1 MSAKAKNIF
10 ALNGLKNTNGLDHRQ
25 IPVVNIFWTGGWD
38 STFRIVSLAGK
49 EVIIRPYYIKE
60 NRKSEWHELNA
71 MSVIRKELINRE
83 STKCIL
89 NPVEILKVSDIPED
103 PEITDAYNYFRQ
115 KCHIGSQYEWL
126 SRFAK
131 KKKGVEL
138 GILKNG
144 GICNLIKTHGKIKT
158 VKSGTLGTKYLLD
171 HSVSSREIITLFGNF
186 HFPLIELNKAEM
198 KKEAEVK
205 GFIDI
210 MNKTVFC
217 HRPKDNKPC
226 GECPPC
232 NQAIN
237 DGMKYRFSD
246 SALYR
251 YRIKKLKEKVR
262 LLLSRTGLVSVPNKS
277 IPHNTFP

>member
-1 MSAKAKNIF
+1 
-10 ALNGLKNTNGLDHRQ
+10 
-25 IPVVNIFWTGGWD
+25 VVNIFWTGGWD

-49 EVIIRPYYIKE
+49 EVIIRPYYIKD

-71 MSVIRKELINRE
+71 ISIIRKELINRE

-89 NPVEILKVSDIPED
+89 NPVVVLKVSDIPED
-103 PEITDAYNYFRQ
+103 PEITAAYNYFRQ
-115 KCHIGSQYEWL
+115 ISHVGSQYEWL
-126 SRFAK
+126 ARFAK

-138 GILKNG
+138 GIVKRG
-144 GICNLIKTHGKIKT
+144 GVCNLIKTHGKIKQ
-158 VKSGTLGTKYLLD
+158 VKSSILGTNYLLD
-171 HSVSSREIITLFGNF
+171 HSVSTREIITLFGNF
-186 HFPLIELNKAEM
+186 QFPLMELSKAEM
-198 KKEAEVK
+198 KKEAEYK

-217 HRPKDNKPC
+217 HRPIDNKPC

-232 NQAIN
+232 HQAIN
-237 DGMKYRFSD
+237 EGMKYRLSD

-262 LLLSRTGLVSVPNKS
+262 LLLSKTGLVSVLNRG
-277 IPHNTFP
+277 IAHYTFL